1 MDNPVLL
8 VVMRYLHIVSAISVV
23 GGILFIIVCLKPAM
37 RLIDEGLRDSVM
49 RVVRG
54 RFHKVVVAGIV
65 GLVIS
70 GLFNWMASAEAYSKF
85 KPTSDML
92 IGTKVLLA
100 LIMFAVVGARM
111 SNVIKSD
118 KLAQM
123 INIHLAAI
131 VILLAAIL
139 RYQRLLHIGI

>member
-1 MDNPVLL
+1 
-8 VVMRYLHIVSAISVV
+8 MRYIHIVSAISVV
-23 GGILFIIVCLKPAM
+23 GGITFVMICLKPAM
-37 RLIDEGLRDSVM
+37 RLLDESQRDSM
-49 RVVRG
+49 MQVVRG
-54 RFHKVVVAGIV
+54 RFHKVVIAGIV
-65 GLVIS
+65 GLTIS
-70 GLFNWMASAEAYSKF
+70 GVFNWMASVEAYSKF
-85 KPTSDML
+85 KPASDAL

-111 SNVIKSD
+111 SNIIKSD

-139 RYQRLLHIGI
+139 RYQRLLHAGV